1 MKKTNR
7 FWVIVPAV
15 VMLFS
20 NAVTAN
26 AFTTSENKTSF
37 EVVNPAPSKLN
48 LAISKGDLSKVQQLV
63 EIGVDVNKKDE
74 RGKTPLMYAILY
86 KQTEIVSYLIRNG
99 ADYRAEDPNGIS
111 IQEYAEQSKSEE
123 IIKLVNDARKRR

>member
-15 VMLFS
+15 AMLFTS
-20 NAVTAN
+20 ALQASEST
-26 AFTTSENKTSF
+26 TTSTTPVA
-37 EVVNPAPSKLN
+37 VVKPTPSQLN
-48 LAISKGDLSKVQQLV
+48 VAISKGDLGKVQQLV

-74 RGKTPLMYAILY
+74 RGTTPLMYAILFN
-86 KQTEIVSYLIRNG
+86 QPQIAAYLIRNG
-99 ADYRAEDPNGIS
+99 ADYRAEDSRGNTI
-111 IQEYAEQSKSEE
+111 EDYAKKSNSEE

>member
-26 AFTTSENKTSF
+26 AFTTSENTTPVAVAK
-37 EVVNPAPSKLN
+37 PAPSQLN
-48 LAISKGDLSKVQQLV
+48 VAISKGDLGKVQQLV

-74 RGKTPLMYAILY
+74 RGTTPLMYAILFN
-86 KQTEIVSYLIRNG
+86 QPQIVSYLIRNG
-99 ADYRAEDPNGIS
+99 ADCNAKDLKGNS
-111 IQEYAEQSKSEE
+111 IADYAEKSKSEE
-123 IIKLVNDARKRR
+123 IIKLVKDAHKRR

>member
-37 EVVNPAPSKLN
+37 EVVNPAPSQLN
-48 LAISKGDLSKVQQLV
+48 LAISKGDLAKVQQLV

-123 IIKLVNDARKRR
+123 IIKLVKDARKRR

>member
-7 FWVIVPAV
+7 FWVILPAV
-15 VMLFS
+15 AMLFTS
-20 NAVTAN
+20 ALQASESTTTNTTPIAVVKLT
-26 AFTTSENKTSF
+26 
-37 EVVNPAPSKLN
+37 PSQLN
-48 LAISKGDLSKVQQLV
+48 VAISKGDLSKVQQLV

>member
-15 VMLFS
+15 AMLFTS
-20 NAVTAN
+20 ALQASESTTTNTIPVAVVKLT
-26 AFTTSENKTSF
+26 
-37 EVVNPAPSKLN
+37 PSQLN
-48 LAISKGDLSKVQQLV
+48 VAISKGDLGKVQQLV

-74 RGKTPLMYAILY
+74 RGTTPLMYAILFN
-86 KQTEIVSYLIRNG
+86 QPQIAAYLIKKG
-99 ADYRAEDPNGIS
+99 ADYRAEDANGLTILD
-111 IQEYAEQSKSEE
+111 YAKKSKSEE

>member
-26 AFTTSENKTSF
+26 AFTTSENTTPVA
-37 EVVNPAPSKLN
+37 VVKPTPSQLN
-48 LAISKGDLSKVQQLV
+48 VAISKGDLGKVQQLV

-74 RGKTPLMYAILY
+74 RGITPLMYAILFN
-86 KQTEIVSYLIRNG
+86 QPQIAAYLIRNG
-99 ADYRAEDPNGIS
+99 ADCNAKDVKGNSIS
-111 IQEYAEQSKSEE
+111 DYAEKSKSEE

>member
-15 VMLFS
+15 AMLFTS
-20 NAVTAN
+20 ALQASESTTTNTTPVAVVKIT
-26 AFTTSENKTSF
+26 
-37 EVVNPAPSKLN
+37 PSQLN
-48 LAISKGDLSKVQQLV
+48 VAISKGDLAKVQQLV

-74 RGKTPLMYAILY
+74 RGKTPLMYAILF
-86 KQTEIVSYLIRNG
+86 KQTEIVAYLIRNG
-99 ADYRAEDPNGIS
+99 ADYRAEDSNGLTIS
-111 IQEYAEQSKSEE
+111 DYAEKSKSEE

>member
-15 VMLFS
+15 AMLFTS
-20 NAVTAN
+20 ALQASESTTTN
-26 AFTTSENKTSF
+26 TTSVA
-37 EVVNPAPSKLN
+37 VVKITPSQLN
-48 LAISKGDLSKVQQLV
+48 LAISKGDLAKVQQLV

-74 RGKTPLMYAILY
+74 RGKTPLMYAILFN
-86 KQTEIVSYLIRNG
+86 QPQIVSFLIRNG

>member
-7 FWVIVPAV
+7 FWVILPAV
-15 VMLFS
+15 AMLFT
-20 NAVTAN
+20 NALQASESTTTKN
-26 AFTTSENKTSF
+26 TTSVA
-37 EVVNPAPSKLN
+37 VVTVTPTQLN
-48 LAISKGDLSKVQQLV
+48 VAISKGDLAKVQQLV
-63 EIGVDVNKKDE
+63 GIGVNVNHKDE

-99 ADYRAEDPNGIS
+99 ADYRAEDTNGIT

-123 IIKLVNDARKRR
+123 IIKLVKDARKRR

>member
-37 EVVNPAPSKLN
+37 EVVNPAPSQLN
-48 LAISKGDLSKVQQLV
+48 LAISKGDLAKVQQLV

>member
-7 FWVIVPAV
+7 FWVVLPAV

-20 NAVTAN
+20 NAIQASESTTTKN
-26 AFTTSENKTSF
+26 TTSVA
-37 EVVNPAPSKLN
+37 VVTVTPTQLN
-48 LAISKGDLSKVQQLV
+48 LAISKGDLSKVQQLI
-63 EIGVDVNKKDE
+63 EIGVDVNHRDE

-86 KQTEIVSYLIRNG
+86 KQTEIVAYLIRKG
-99 ADYRAEDPNGIS
+99 ADYRACDPNGIY
-111 IQEYAEQSKSEE
+111 IYQYAEKSKSEE

>member
-15 VMLFS
+15 ALLLTS
-20 NAVTAN
+20 ALQASESITTIATPNAVVKIT
-26 AFTTSENKTSF
+26 
-37 EVVNPAPSKLN
+37 PSQLN
-48 LAISKGDLSKVQQLV
+48 VAISKGDLAKVQQLV

-74 RGKTPLMYAILY
+74 RGKTPLMYAILF
-86 KQTEIVSYLIRNG
+86 KQTEIVAYLIRNG
-99 ADYRAEDPNGIS
+99 ADYRAEDSRGNTI
-111 IQEYAEQSKSEE
+111 EDYAKKSNSEE

>member
-15 VMLFS
+15 AMLFTS
-20 NAVTAN
+20 ALQASESTTTNTTPVAVVKLT
-26 AFTTSENKTSF
+26 
-37 EVVNPAPSKLN
+37 PSQLN
-48 LAISKGDLSKVQQLV
+48 VAISKGDLAKVQQLV

-74 RGKTPLMYAILY
+74 RGKTPLMYAILF

-99 ADYRAEDPNGIS
+99 ADCNAKDVKGNSIS
-111 IQEYAEQSKSEE
+111 DYAEKSKSEE

>member
-15 VMLFS
+15 AMLFT
-20 NAVTAN
+20 NALQASES
-26 AFTTSENKTSF
+26 TTTNTIPVA
-37 EVVNPAPSKLN
+37 VVKLTPSQLN
-48 LAISKGDLSKVQQLV
+48 VAISKGDLAKVQQLV

-86 KQTEIVSYLIRNG
+86 KQTEIVAYLIRKG
-99 ADYRAEDPNGIS
+99 ADYRASDPNGIY
-111 IQEYAEQSKSEE
+111 IYQYAEQSKSEE

>member
-26 AFTTSENKTSF
+26 AFTTSENTTLVA
-37 EVVNPAPSKLN
+37 VVKPTPSQLN
-48 LAISKGDLSKVQQLV
+48 VAISKGDLGKVQQLV

-74 RGKTPLMYAILY
+74 RGTTPLMYAILFN
-86 KQTEIVSYLIRNG
+86 QPQIAAYLIRNG
-99 ADYRAEDPNGIS
+99 ADCNAKDVKGNSIS
-111 IQEYAEQSKSEE
+111 DYAEKSKSEE

>member
-15 VMLFS
+15 AMLFTS
-20 NAVTAN
+20 ALQASESTTTNTTPVAVVKIT
-26 AFTTSENKTSF
+26 
-37 EVVNPAPSKLN
+37 PSQLN
-48 LAISKGDLSKVQQLV
+48 VAISKGDLAKVQQLV

-74 RGKTPLMYAILY
+74 RGKTPLMYAILF

-99 ADYRAEDPNGIS
+99 ADYRAEDSNGLTILD
-111 IQEYAEQSKSEE
+111 YAKKSNSEE

>member
-37 EVVNPAPSKLN
+37 EVVNPAPSQLN
-48 LAISKGDLSKVQQLV
+48 VAISKGDLAKVQQLV
-63 EIGVDVNKKDE
+63 EIGVDVNKKDG
-74 RGKTPLMYAILY
+74 RGTTPLMYAIIFN
-86 KQTEIVSYLIRNG
+86 QPQIAAYLIRNG
-99 ADYRAEDPNGIS
+99 ADCNAKDVKGNSIS
-111 IQEYAEQSKSEE
+111 DYAEKSKSEE
-123 IIKLVNDARKRR
+123 IIKLVNDSRKRR